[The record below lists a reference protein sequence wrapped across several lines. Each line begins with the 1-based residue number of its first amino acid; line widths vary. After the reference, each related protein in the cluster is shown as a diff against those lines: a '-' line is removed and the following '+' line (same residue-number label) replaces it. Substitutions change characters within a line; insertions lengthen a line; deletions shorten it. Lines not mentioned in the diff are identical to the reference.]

1 MKLGICTIQ
10 RDRAK
15 WLTEWVVF
23 HHLVGFT
30 NFYIYLHKCRDN
42 SKEVVANLQKHFNI
56 QCFEIAD
63 DTDRPQLVSYHHA
76 YQEYG
81 HEIDWMAFI
90 DGDEFLYPSTTNH
103 IGDVLEK
110 FNYQKISALAV
121 YWQCFGSSGHIQ
133 DPNGLIIEDYQY
145 RAKLA
150 FLPNRHIKSIVRGRQ
165 GQSCTSAG
173 NAHIFNTIYGTYDEQ
188 LRPINSGWMKE
199 LEPSY
204 TQLRINHYACQSYEF
219 FKNFK
224 KSSGAADVNV
234 NHIRPDS
241 WWTEYNNNEEHD
253 DTILKYTPSLK
264 KTLNSIA
271 HQDQYEPNTRH

>member
-23 HHLVGFT
+23 HHIVGFT

-63 DTDRPQLVSYHHA
+63 DTVRPQLAAYQHA
-76 YQEYG
+76 YQEFG

-90 DGDEFLYPSTTNH
+90 DGDEFLHPSSKNN
-103 IGDVLEK
+103 IGDVLEEY
-110 FNYQKISALAV
+110 NYKKMSALGV

-145 RAKLA
+145 RANLD
-150 FLPNRHIKSIVRGRQ
+150 FIPNRHIKSIVKGRQ
-165 GQSCTSAG
+165 GQHCTSAG
-173 NAHIFNTIYGTYDEQ
+173 NAHLFHTIYGTFDEQ
-188 LRPINSGWMKE
+188 MRLIDQGWMKE
-199 LEPSY
+199 LVPSY
-204 TQLRINHYACQSYEF
+204 GQLCINHYACQSHEF
-219 FKNFK
+219 FINFK
-224 KSSGAADVNV
+224 QRSGAADANQ
-234 NHIRPDS
+234 NLIRPDD
-241 WWTEYNNNEEHD
+241 WWKEYDRNDIHESQ
-253 DTILKYTPSLK
+253 ILKYASK
-264 KTLNSIA
+264 IKAALNFM
-271 HQDQYEPNTRH
+271 Q